1 MFTIV
6 LFILVLSLVVLVHEA
21 GHFLVAKK
29 SGMKVYEFGWGF
41 PPRAIGWYRDPKT
54 KKIVRVGGGNKQ
66 NLAEVSG
73 GSDTAEEFPATVYSI
88 NWLPLGGFVKIKG
101 ENGNDQSPDSFG
113 SKSFW
118 RRLST
123 IVAGVAMNVVLAA
136 VLLGVGF
143 MIGLPTDMDGFND
156 SKAIVVEA
164 PAVMIQQISPD
175 SAAAKAGLVVGDK
188 IVTFNGQPVTSADQ
202 IISLT
207 KTNGT
212 QPITA
217 GVQGKGKA
225 LREVTVTPTVVE
237 GSPRLGVMLANAGVV
252 RYPWYIAIYKGAI
265 AAWFGLIN
273 IFIAFYL
280 LIKNLI
286 LGNGLLFA
294 VSGPVGVAAAVG
306 ESARLGFNYIIN
318 TTAMISLSL
327 AAINILPIPALDG
340 GRAFFIIIEKII
352 GRKLPAKYEQAIHA
366 IGFVALLAL
375 IAVVTWR
382 DIAALL

>member
-54 KKIVRVGGGNKQ
+54 KKIVRVWGGNKQ

-156 SKAIVVEA
+156 PKAIVVEA

>member
-156 SKAIVVEA
+156 PKAIVVEA